1 MASDPPVSPLN
12 ESTAVASRPARRVTS
27 ATQVFET
34 LRGEI
39 VAARLPPG
47 TPLADRGLV
56 ERFGVSR
63 TPVREALIRL
73 AEIGLVDVRPQFGT
87 FVSRIAV
94 AAIPEAVL
102 IRKALE
108 GVTVEKAA
116 ERTGTGR
123 LDTLEHAIRRQK
135 ACAAV
140 GDNDGF
146 HEADEAFH
154 AAIADLAGHPGIWAL
169 VTQAKI
175 QLDRARRLTLPILGR
190 AEQVIVE
197 HEAILARIAAG
208 DAAGARSAMEGH
220 LGAVIPDVAEIRS
233 RHPDFF
239 I

>member
-1 MASDPPVSPLN
+1 M
-12 ESTAVASRPARRVTS
+12 RPARRVTS

-34 LRGEI
+34 LRADI

-63 TPVREALIRL
+63 TPVREALTRL
-73 AEIGLVDVRPQFGT
+73 SEIGLVDVRPQAGT
-87 FVSRIAV
+87 FVSRVPV

-116 ERTGTGR
+116 ERAEAGR
-123 LDTLEHAIRRQK
+123 LGSLERLVRRQK
-135 ACAAV
+135 ACAAA

-169 VTQAKI
+169 VTQAKV

-197 HEAILARIAAG
+197 HETIVARIAAN
-208 DAAGARSAMEGH
+208 DARGARHAMEGH

-233 RHPDFF
+233 RHPDYF

>member
-1 MASDPPVSPLN
+1 MPP
-12 ESTAVASRPARRVTS
+12 RRLTS
-27 ATQVFET
+27 ATQVFEA
-34 LRGEI
+34 LRADI
-39 VAARLPPG
+39 LSLRLPPG

-73 AEIGLVDVRPQFGT
+73 AEIGLVDVRPQAGT
-87 FVSRIAV
+87 FVSRVPV

-116 ERTGTGR
+116 EAAGR
-123 LDTLEHAIRRQK
+123 AGVVALERAIVRQK
-135 ACAAV
+135 ASAAV
-140 GDNDGF
+140 GDHDGF

-169 VTQAKI
+169 LVQAKV

-197 HEAILARIAAG
+197 HEAIVRCLSAG
-208 DAAGARSAMEGH
+208 DPVAARAAMEGH
-220 LGAVIPDVAEIRS
+220 LSAVIPDVAEIRG
-233 RHPDFF
+233 RHPDYF

>member
-1 MASDPPVSPLN
+1 M
-12 ESTAVASRPARRVTS
+12 RPARRVTS

-34 LRGEI
+34 LRAEI

-63 TPVREALIRL
+63 TPVREALTHL
-73 AEIGLVDVRPQFGT
+73 SEIGLVDVRPQAGT
-87 FVSRIAV
+87 FVSRVPV

-116 ERTGTGR
+116 ERAEAGR
-123 LDTLEHAIRRQK
+123 LGLLERLVRRQK

-154 AAIADLAGHPGIWAL
+154 AAIADLAGHPGIWVL
-169 VTQAKI
+169 VTQAKV

-197 HEAILARIAAG
+197 HETIVARIAAN
-208 DAAGARSAMEGH
+208 DARGARHAMEGH
-220 LGAVIPDVAEIRS
+220 LGAVIPDVAEIRG
-233 RHPDFF
+233 RHPDYF

>member
-1 MASDPPVSPLN
+1 M
-12 ESTAVASRPARRVTS
+12 RPARRVTS
-27 ATQVFET
+27 ATQIFEA
-34 LRGEI
+34 LRADI

-63 TPVREALIRL
+63 TPVREALTRL
-73 AEIGLVDVRPQFGT
+73 SEIGLVDVRPQAGT
-87 FVSRIAV
+87 FVSRVPV

-108 GVTVEKAA
+108 GITVEKAA
-116 ERTGTGR
+116 ERAEAGR
-123 LDTLEHAIRRQK
+123 LRALERLVRRQK
-135 ACAAV
+135 ACAAA

-154 AAIADLAGHPGIWAL
+154 AAIAELAGHPGIWAL
-169 VTQAKI
+169 VTQAKV

-197 HEAILARIAAG
+197 HEAMLARIAAN
-208 DAAGARSAMEGH
+208 DATGARSAMEGH
-220 LGAVIPDVAEIRS
+220 LGAVIPDVAEIRT
-233 RHPDFF
+233 RHPDYF

>member
-1 MASDPPVSPLN
+1 MSDAPSALGRGGPA
-12 ESTAVASRPARRVTS
+12 AVRPARRVTS

-34 LRGEI
+34 LRAEI

-63 TPVREALIRL
+63 TPVREALTRL
-73 AEIGLVDVRPQFGT
+73 SEIGLVDVRPQAGT
-87 FVSRIAV
+87 FVSRVPV

-116 ERTGTGR
+116 ERAEAGR
-123 LDTLEHAIRRQK
+123 LGSLERLVRRQK
-135 ACAAV
+135 ACAAA

-169 VTQAKI
+169 VTQAKV

-197 HEAILARIAAG
+197 HETIVARIAAN
-208 DAAGARSAMEGH
+208 DARGARHAMEGH

-233 RHPDFF
+233 RHPDYF

>member
-1 MASDPPVSPLN
+1 MLPDRLP
-12 ESTAVASRPARRVTS
+12 TRRMTS

-34 LRGEI
+34 LRAEI
-39 VAARLPPG
+39 VSMRLSPS
-47 TPLADRGLV
+47 TPLGDRGLV

-73 AEIGLVDVRPQFGT
+73 AEIGLVDIRPQSGT
-87 FVSRIAV
+87 FVSRVPV
-94 AAIPEAVL
+94 AAIPEAVV

-116 ERTGTGR
+116 ENAAPGR
-123 LDTLEHAIRRQK
+123 LDALDRAIRRQTVS
-135 ACAAV
+135 AEL

-154 AAIADLAGHPGIWAL
+154 AAIADLAGYPGIWAL
-169 VTQAKI
+169 LAQAKV

-190 AEQVIVE
+190 AGQVVVE
-197 HEAILARIAAG
+197 HEAIRDRIAAG
-208 DAAGARSAMEGH
+208 DATGARAAMERH
-220 LGAVIPDVAEIRS
+220 LSAVIPDVAEIRS
-233 RHPDFF
+233 RHPDCF